1 MQIKK
6 TKLADY
12 LKGSTQQQLA
22 DKLKTSRSGISR
34 LAIQKNAENM
44 YVIES
49 GEKIA
54 LYHNKRLHGDEIN
67 ENNNG

>member
-44 YVIES
+44 YVVEQ
-49 GEKIA
+49 GDKIA

-67 ENNNG
+67 G